1 MKRHQNLL
9 LMIAVVLLTALPL
22 WLVSTPAPD
31 GEGRVAELFTGADD
45 KARNLVSEIAPD
57 YLPWFKPLLEPASS
71 EIASLLFALQ
81 AALGAGFLGFYLG
94 SALTREKM
102 RREFELAEKIS
113 TSAFASEPA
122 PAAAEN
128 TQSTGHSESP
138 ERTRRAD

>member
-9 LMIAVVLLTALPL
+9 LIIAVVLLTALPL

-31 GEGRVAELFTGADD
+31 AEGQVAELFTGADD

-94 SALTREKM
+94 AALTREKM
-102 RREFELAEKIS
+102 RREFELTQKEAAS
-113 TSAFASEPA
+113 SAA
-122 PAAAEN
+122 PAAP
-128 TQSTGHSESP
+128 ESP
-138 ERTRRAD
+138 ERSTRAD